1 MNHDLIIF
9 LQGISCTGAWVSGLF
24 FLRFWR
30 ESRDALFAFFGA
42 AFGFLGLSWALLAIV
57 APTEETRPY
66 VYGLRLIAFGLI
78 IAGMVAKNRRPTDDT
93 RQGPGA

>member
-9 LQGISCTGAWVSGLF
+9 LQGISSTAAWISALL

-30 ESRDALFAFFGA
+30 ESGDALFVFCGA
-42 AFGFLGLSWALLAIV
+42 AFGLLGLSWALLAIL

-66 VYGLRLIAFGLI
+66 IYGLRLIAFLLI
-78 IAGMVAKNRRPTDDT
+78 IAGIAAKNRG
-93 RQGPGA
+93 QGSAVSPR

>member
-9 LQGISCTGAWVSGLF
+9 LQGIASTAAWINGLF

-30 ESRDALFAFFGA
+30 DSGDDLFAFFGA
-42 AFGFLGLSWALLAIV
+42 AFGLLGLSWALLAIL

-66 VYGLRLIAFGLI
+66 IYGLRLVAFLLIMAGIA
-78 IAGMVAKNRRPTDDT
+78 AKNRA
-93 RQGPGA
+93 QGPTASPR